1 MEQTL
6 TIKQTAK
13 LLNLSYSAVFNHR
26 HKWGFF
32 QMEGSNIWL
41 VEKSVLE
48 QRRKKQN
55 NLYCDV
61 QVGDYSVENRKC
73 RSEKINT
80 AYGKSILPHRAEKE
94 LDALLKQ
101 LKSGSRKSTMTN

>member
-1 MEQTL
+1 MSGFLLEEIWMEQTL

-13 LLNLSYSAVFNHR
+13 LLNLSYSTVFNHR

-48 QRRKKQN
+48 QRKKSRII
-55 NLYCDV
+55 YTAM
-61 QVGDYSVENRKC
+61 C
-73 RSEKINT
+73 RSAI
-80 AYGKSILPHRAEKE
+80 ILWRIENVDQK
-94 LDALLKQ
+94 K
-101 LKSGSRKSTMTN
+101 